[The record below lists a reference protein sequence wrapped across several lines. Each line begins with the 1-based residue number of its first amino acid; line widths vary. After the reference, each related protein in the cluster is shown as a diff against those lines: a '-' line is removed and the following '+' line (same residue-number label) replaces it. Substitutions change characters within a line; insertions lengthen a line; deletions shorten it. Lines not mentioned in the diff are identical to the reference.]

1 MRVKLQIWAT
11 AGEERFRSVTQMYYK
26 NASAIVLVYDQTS
39 ESSFDSLEGWI
50 ADIEKY
56 KTEEMQLLVIAS
68 SKIDMISE

>member
-1 MRVKLQIWAT
+1 MRVKLQIWDT

>member
-1 MRVKLQIWAT
+1 
-11 AGEERFRSVTQMYYK
+11 MYYK

-68 SKIDMISE
+68 SKIDMISDQ